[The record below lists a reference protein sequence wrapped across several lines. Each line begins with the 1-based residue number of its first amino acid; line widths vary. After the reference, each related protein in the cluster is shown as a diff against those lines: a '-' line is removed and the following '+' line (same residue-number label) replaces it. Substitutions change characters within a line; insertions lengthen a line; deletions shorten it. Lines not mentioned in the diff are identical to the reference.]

1 MFLAIVP
8 HAKFLYILIYTLVP
22 FYLACITLRFLFL
35 NLQESVGACV
45 FNNFIPLSP
54 DVMGQFKST
63 HLMFV
68 AR

>member
-1 MFLAIVP
+1 MFLAVVP
-8 HAKFLYILIYTLVP
+8 HAKFLYILVYTLVP
-22 FYLACITLRFLFL
+22 FYLACITLGFLFL
-35 NLQESVGACV
+35 NLQERVGACV
-45 FNNFIPLSP
+45 FSDFILLSP